1 LSKKSA
7 SYLGL
12 LKKLIKNIILI
23 TVKLILKWQL
33 NIEKIVA
40 NIFPRPFKIV
50 FVFDGTL
57 IENKV
62 CFQSGNLKRITRE
75 EVRI

>member
-1 LSKKSA
+1 LSKKGA

-33 NIEKIVA
+33 NIEKMVA
-40 NIFPRPFKIV
+40 NIFLMPLKIV
-50 FVFDGTL
+50 FVFDGPL
-57 IENKV
+57 IENGV
-62 CFQSGNLKRITRE
+62 CF
-75 EVRI
+75 